1 MASVAA
7 EKAELKEEGIIE
19 AATELA
25 EDPQSKVN
33 PEKIEEVLVKETRE
47 AGGVAYQFDSDAS
60 PEAKAA
66 AAESVCF
73 RAFRLKSPK
82 KRLVFNGRECAYAN
96 RSLGTAIVARV

>member
-7 EKAELKEEGIIE
+7 EKTELKEEGIIE
-19 AATELA
+19 AATQLA

-33 PEKIEEVLVKETRE
+33 PEKIEETLVKETRE
-47 AGGVAYQFDSDAS
+47 AGGVAYQFDPDAS

-66 AAESVCF
+66 AAASVGFKSFQIGESQ
-73 RAFRLKSPK
+73 

-96 RSLGTAIVARV
+96 RSLGTAIAAGV